1 MAITLGGAQGLV
13 NTFEKTLQ
21 GSALLAAHESAGL
34 INLTNVVQPTSG
46 NQYAIPHMSPIA
58 FQDYDETAGNDVV
71 QDPVFTQEVI
81 TATPTVARTQFGIFA
96 DWTSDLSL
104 AANLGNELGMSYAE
118 KVDQRVAA
126 AFHGF
131 KQTAGNTN
139 YPVSTDGFAR
149 VKELGSFALAANGSI
164 LELVRKVRGAFKTAR
179 IAGAPVIVLPAEE
192 HERLLAEL
200 TGGAVGGDLSAY
212 GDELLRTGQ
221 IQNLYGASIVF
232 STFLKANAAG
242 DLVGGAV
249 AANAVTTVLK
259 RNMEMKMGEVDGGLA
274 MWLTG
279 VAYIGAG
286 VSDKRKGAAVIIER

>member
-1 MAITLGGAQGLV
+1 MAITLGGTQGLE

-46 NQYAIPHMSPIA
+46 NQYAVPHMSPVA

-96 DWTSDLSL
+96 EWTSDLSL

-139 YPVSTDGFAR
+139 YAASADGFTR
-149 VKELGSFALAANGSI
+149 VKELGSFTLAANGSI

-179 IAGAPVIVLPAEE
+179 ISGAPVIVLPAEE

-221 IQNLYGASIVF
+221 IQNLYGAAIVF
-232 STFLKANAAG
+232 STFLKANQAG
-242 DLVGGAV
+242 EIVGGAV
-249 AANAVTTVLK
+249 TANAVTTVLK

-286 VSDKRKGAAVIIER
+286 VSDKRKGAAIIVQR